1 MATYLIGNIKGPKG
15 ADGISPTASVEQT
28 STGATITITD
38 ATGTTTATIRNGVDG
53 DGNNID
59 LTPYATKTEVA
70 ETYAS
75 KAYVDSAVDAVD
87 APVTSVNGMVGAVTI
102 TETDPTVPAW
112 AKQPNK
118 PAYTAAEVG
127 ALPDTTYIPTVPTN
141 VSAFNNDAGYVNSTD
156 VQTALSAKQDAL
168 IAGPNI
174 TIENN
179 VISATGGGSGFSG
192 DYNDLTNKPDL
203 SVYAESADLATV
215 ATSGSYNDLTDKP
228 TIPTVPTNVSDF
240 TNDAGYITSS
250 DLPADEL
257 PAITTGDAGKV
268 LAVNSTEDGVEWTT
282 PASGGGSSDNFI
294 YLNNYITATD

>member
-15 ADGISPTASVEQT
+15 ADGVSPTAKVEQT

-38 ATGTTTATIRNGVDG
+38 ATGTTTADIRNGIDS

-59 LTPYATKTEVA
+59 LTPYAKKTEVA
-70 ETYAS
+70 ETYATKS
-75 KAYVDSAVDAVD
+75 YVDAAVDAVD

-127 ALPDTTYIPTVPTN
+127 ALPDTTNIPTVPIN

-179 VISATGGGSGFSG
+179 VISATGGSSFSG

-203 SVYAESADLATV
+203 SIYAESADLATV
-215 ATSGSYNDLTDKP
+215 ATSGSYDDLTNKP
-228 TIPTVPTNVSDF
+228 IIPTYT
-240 TNDAGYITSS
+240 AGNGIGI
-250 DLPADEL
+250 DERDNN
-257 PAITTGDAGKV
+257 AIY
-268 LAVNSTEDGVEWTT
+268 VNSDVVAFKTMEDVHDGTQEYAATELDFGGIVSAWCDADG
-282 PASGGGSSDNFI
+282 N
-294 YLNNYITATD
+294 